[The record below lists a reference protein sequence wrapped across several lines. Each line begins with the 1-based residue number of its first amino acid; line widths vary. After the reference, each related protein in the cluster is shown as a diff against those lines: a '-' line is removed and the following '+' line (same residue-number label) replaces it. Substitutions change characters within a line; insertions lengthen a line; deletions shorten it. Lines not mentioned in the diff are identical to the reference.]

1 MNNLLVKKLRW
12 LNLPTSA
19 QTKTLSTTSKNVV
32 TFLVS
37 VHKSITLMIQK
48 AYFTIY
54 FKKSSN
60 TRAPPSREV
69 MTANKKSAQILLMLR
84 VIVLINKEVLGTKGQ
99 MLIHSWAAPVLRI
112 LLWQT
117 LICKMVQECQTP
129 TITLTLSSRNC
140 IEELYN
146 NFNNWYHTLY
156 K

>member
-1 MNNLLVKKLRW
+1 VVRL
-12 LNLPTSA
+12 
-19 QTKTLSTTSKNVV
+19 TTQ
-32 TFLVS
+32 
-37 VHKSITLMIQK
+37 MIQR
-48 AYFTIY
+48 AYSTIY
-54 FKKSSN
+54 FKKSSS

-117 LICKMVQECQTP
+117 LICKTVQDCQTQ
-129 TITLTLSSRNC
+129 TITHTLSSRNC

-146 NFNNWYHTLY
+146 NCYNWYLTLY

>member
-12 LNLPTSA
+12 LNLQISA
-19 QTKTLSTTSKNVV
+19 QMKTLNTTSKNVA
-32 TFLVS
+32 TFLVLA
-37 VHKSITLMIQK
+37 HKSITLMIQK

-69 MTANKKSAQILLMLR
+69 MTANKYAPIWLMLR
-84 VIVLINKEVLGTKGQ
+84 EIVLKMTAGIRTKGQ
-99 MLIHSWAAPVLRI
+99 MPIHSWAVLDLRI
-112 LLWQT
+112 RLWQT
-117 LICKMVQECQTP
+117 LICKTVQECQTQ

>member
-1 MNNLLVKKLRW
+1 MKM
-12 LNLPTSA
+12 LN
-19 QTKTLSTTSKNVV
+19 TTSKNVV
-32 TFLVS
+32 TFLVL
-37 VHKSITLMIQK
+37 VHKLTTQMIQR

-69 MTANKKSAQILLMLR
+69 MTVNKFALIKLMLR
-84 VIVLINKEVLGTKGQ
+84 EIVPNKAELGTKYL
-99 MLIHSWAAPVLRI
+99 MLIHSWEVLDQRI
-112 LLWQT
+112 QQWET
-117 LICKMVQECQTP
+117 LICKTVQECQTQ
-129 TITLTLSSRNC
+129 TITHTLSSRNC